1 MHTIQCKQKAF
12 DHSDAAKRVSDN
24 YNLHRVANPY
34 DSIGKWIAVAL
45 SDGHSDGTL
54 YDSKRDCVSHQHHDE
69 MWYAYIRINPTS
81 MTPCDAEIFLKM
93 HRMMYEKGIRLADP
107 DDVSGGKEVIK
118 RSTREDQSSLMR
130 SIQSGGTIRPRNL
143 LLPGDDF

>member
-34 DSIGKWIAVAL
+34 GSIGKWIAVAL
-45 SDGHSDGTL
+45 SDGRSDGVL
-54 YDSKRDCVSHQHHDE
+54 YDSKHDSVKHQHHDE
-69 MWYAYIRINPTS
+69 LWYAYICVNPTS

-107 DDVSGGKEVIK
+107 DEVSGGREVIK
-118 RSTREDQSSLMR
+118 RAAREDQSSLMR
-130 SIQSGGTIRPRNL
+130 SINSGGTIRPSNL
-143 LLPGDDF
+143 LLPGENY